1 MMKATW
7 ITICF
12 LIAVVASADMSS
24 ADFYDLDIE
33 TRKIYLQG
41 VIEGMQIVRI
51 LAEQHKPDIVY
62 RLDPVLEELRQGIIM
77 GIEPHMISRLVRE
90 IRKQYGYR

>member
-1 MMKATW
+1 MSRVLV
-7 ITICF
+7 F
-12 LIAVVASADMSS
+12 LFVSVVLTADMSS
-24 ADFYDLDIE
+24 GEYYNLTLE
-33 TRKIYLQG
+33 ERNLYLQG

-62 RLDPVLEELRQGIIM
+62 RLDPVLEELRQGIIV

-90 IRKQYGYR
+90 IRKQYGYK

>member
-1 MMKATW
+1 MSRVLV
-7 ITICF
+7 F
-12 LIAVVASADMSS
+12 LFVSVVLTADMSS
-24 ADFYDLDIE
+24 GEYYSLTLE
-33 TRKIYLQG
+33 ERNLYLQG

-77 GIEPHMISRLVRE
+77 GIDPHMISRLVRE

>member
-1 MMKATW
+1 MSRVLV
-7 ITICF
+7 F
-12 LIAVVASADMSS
+12 LFVSVVLTADMSS
-24 ADFYDLDIE
+24 GEYYSLTLE
-33 TRKIYLQG
+33 ERNLYLQG

-77 GIEPHMISRLVRE
+77 VIEPHMISRLVRE

>member
-1 MMKATW
+1 MSRVLV
-7 ITICF
+7 F
-12 LIAVVASADMSS
+12 LFVSGVLTADLSS
-24 ADFYDLDIE
+24 GEHYSLTLE
-33 TRKIYLQG
+33 ERNLYLQG

>member
-1 MMKATW
+1 MSRVLV
-7 ITICF
+7 F
-12 LIAVVASADMSS
+12 LFVSVVLTADMSS
-24 ADFYDLDIE
+24 GEYYSLTLE
-33 TRKIYLQG
+33 ERNLYLQG

-51 LAEQHKPDIVY
+51 LAEQHRSDIVY

>member
-1 MMKATW
+1 MSRVLV
-7 ITICF
+7 F
-12 LIAVVASADMSS
+12 LFVSVVLTADMSS
-24 ADFYDLDIE
+24 GEYYSLTLE
-33 TRKIYLQG
+33 ERNLYLQG

-90 IRKQYGYR
+90 IRKQYGYK

>member
-1 MMKATW
+1 MSSVLV
-7 ITICF
+7 F
-12 LIAVVASADMSS
+12 LFVSVVLTADMSS
-24 ADFYDLDIE
+24 GEYYSLTLE
-33 TRKIYLQG
+33 ERNLYLQG

>member
-1 MMKATW
+1 MSRVLV
-7 ITICF
+7 F
-12 LIAVVASADMSS
+12 LFVSVVLTADMSS
-24 ADFYDLDIE
+24 GEYYSLTLE
-33 TRKIYLQG
+33 ERNLYLQG
-41 VIEGMQIVRI
+41 VLEGMQIVRI

>member
-1 MMKATW
+1 MSRVLV
-7 ITICF
+7 F
-12 LIAVVASADMSS
+12 LFVSVVLTADMSS
-24 ADFYDLDIE
+24 GEYYSLTLE
-33 TRKIYLQG
+33 ERNLYLQG

>member
-1 MMKATW
+1 MSRVLV
-7 ITICF
+7 F
-12 LIAVVASADMSS
+12 LFVSVVLTADMSS
-24 ADFYDLDIE
+24 GEYYSLTLE
-33 TRKIYLQG
+33 
-41 VIEGMQIVRI
+41 E
-51 LAEQHKPDIVY
+51 Y

>member
-1 MMKATW
+1 MSRVLV
-7 ITICF
+7 F
-12 LIAVVASADMSS
+12 LFVSVVLTADMSS
-24 ADFYDLDIE
+24 GEYYSLTLE
-33 TRKIYLQG
+33 ERNLYLQG

-62 RLDPVLEELRQGIIM
+62 RLDPVLEELRQGIIV

-90 IRKQYGYR
+90 IRKQYGYK